1 VITRRLIVYF
11 FCAIAGGS
19 LCAQSIRGRLTD
31 SLNVAIPYS
40 PVALLKAYDSLIYK
54 GSITSDSGIFVF
66 EQLPP
71 GNYQLKIEL
80 PGYEKYTSGSL
91 QADSMV
97 DLAVPTIRLH
107 SSAIRLN
114 EVSVTGFK
122 KSIEFSKGNII
133 VNVANSALAV
143 GNTAYDLLMRL
154 PGVTLDP
161 VNYNISIQGREGAK
175 VMVDGRV
182 QQLSGRQL
190 INFLQSI
197 SAASIEKIEVLKNP
211 PIRYDA
217 SGTAGIIHLKT
228 KKVHL
233 YGSSGSITS
242 SASQGFYGR
251 GESGFSLNY
260 KTRKFTVFSNLF
272 SEYGKYIYV
281 NRFNRTINYKD
292 LSTQID
298 QEHVQTEWDKG
309 LEANAGMDWFVSEKT
324 IVGFKVTADPGRTDM
339 STRGTTIFSDTS
351 SGYNRLDYY
360 FTMPN
365 VWSYANYNVNAEHR
379 LDTNGGKIRLSVDYS
394 PNQETFMGDFD
405 NRFFNQDRASQPFRI
420 FKSEYLET
428 IYFFS
433 SLVDLEKQVTPGTRI
448 SAGLKFN
455 WQQLRRN
462 YTIKNRDALT
472 GNYITDTAL
481 TYGFNYLEKIMA
493 GYAQVEQELG
503 DFSIQFG
510 LRTEQTSIGARVP
523 GRSFN
528 LARRYLNFFPLA
540 SIEYQ
545 ASPKHN
551 FQLSY
556 NQRIN
561 RPGCYSL
568 IPYKYFWGNLL
579 VTEMGNPGLNPEYSN
594 TVEFTHIYAGK
605 ISNALAFSKLNN
617 YLLQYTIQNDSSRE
631 MIVTTTNLRH
641 STTLGY
647 TFSFEAR
654 IRNWWEIRGNL
665 TASYNTY
672 SGKVNGMDYSAL
684 ALGYDGLLTNVFLF
698 PRNMKLEVEG
708 QYFGPEPMGVF
719 RPQPRWALNLA
730 LKKSF
735 LKEKQLDL
743 VVGINDVF
751 YTLIGRNT
759 VNFQNQQWKV
769 SETYDSR
776 RMKIS
781 LSYTFGKIKV
791 EQRETSS
798 NEEQREKLRH

>member
-1 VITRRLIVYF
+1 M
-11 FCAIAGGS
+11 
-19 LCAQSIRGRLTD
+19 D
-31 SLNVAIPYS
+31 SLDAVIPYS
-40 PVALLKAYDSLIYK
+40 PVALLEANDSLIYK

-80 PGYEKYTSGSL
+80 PGYERYTSGSL
-91 QADSMV
+91 RVDSLTNV
-97 DLAVPTIRLH
+97 AVPAIHLH
-107 SSAIRLN
+107 SSAIRLS
-114 EVSVTGFK
+114 EVSVTGLK
-122 KSIEFSKGNII
+122 KSVEFRKGNII

-154 PGVTLDP
+154 PGVALDP
-161 VNYNISIQGREGAK
+161 INNSISIQGREGAR

-190 INFLQSI
+190 INFLQSV

-228 KKVHL
+228 KKVRL
-233 YGSSGSITS
+233 YGVSGSITS

-281 NRFNRTINYKD
+281 NRFNRTIKYED

-309 LEANAGMDWFVSEKT
+309 FEANAGMDWLVSDKT

-339 STRGTTIFSDTS
+339 STRGATHFSDTS
-351 SGYNRLDYY
+351 SGYSRLDYY

-365 VWSYANYNVNAEHR
+365 VWNYANYNANAEHR
-379 LDTNGGKIRLSVDYS
+379 LDTNGGKIRFSADYS
-394 PNQETFMGDFD
+394 PNYDTYMGDFD
-405 NRFFNQDRASQPFRI
+405 NRFFSQDRASQPSRI
-420 FKSEYLET
+420 FKSEYQET

-433 SLVDLEKQVTPGTRI
+433 SLVDLEKLVSPGTRI

-455 WQQLRRN
+455 RQQLRRS
-462 YTIKNRDALT
+462 YAIKNRDALT
-472 GNYITDTAL
+472 GNYMTDTAL
-481 TYGFNYLEKIMA
+481 SYGFNYLEKAMA

-503 DFSIQFG
+503 DFDIQLG
-510 LRTEQTSIGARVP
+510 LRAEQTFIGAGVP
-523 GRSFN
+523 GRSFK
-528 LARRYLNFFPLA
+528 LARQYFNFFPLA
-540 SIEYQ
+540 SIEYE
-545 ASPKHN
+545 ASDRHN

-556 NQRIN
+556 NRRIN
-561 RPGCYSL
+561 RPDCYSL

-594 TVEFTHIYAGK
+594 TAEFTYVYAGK
-605 ISNALAFSKLNN
+605 ISNAFAFSKLNN

-631 MIVTTTNLRH
+631 MIVSTTNLKH

-647 TFSFEAR
+647 TFSFEAG

-665 TASYNTY
+665 MSSHNTY
-672 SGKVNGMDYSAL
+672 SGKVNGLDYNTS
-684 ALGYDGLLTNVFLF
+684 ALGYSGLLTNVFLL
-698 PRNMKLEVEG
+698 PGSMKFEVEG
-708 QYFGPEPMGVF
+708 QYFGPQPMGVF
-719 RPQPRWALNLA
+719 TPQPKWALNLA

-735 LKEKQLDL
+735 LKDKKLDL

-751 YTLIGRNT
+751 YTLVGRNK
-759 VNFQNQQWKV
+759 VKFQNQSWRV

-776 RMKIS
+776 RIKIS